1 MYLNIINISICTFQ
15 VIFLQVFLPRALSPD
30 VQKQHSHTR
39 NFQKAMKIVI
49 NLCFIMEKK
58 LLFSQSS
65 HTVTFT
71 HLACSWRS
79 FSWACL
85 SKLASC
91 PCVEHAHQTSSTLPV
106 WHMHAR
112 HVQWHP
118 HNKLATERIN
128 FPVHYS
134 TDVCFNFFL
143 MERLWYS
150 IIRQKSKHG

>member
-1 MYLNIINISICTFQ
+1 MYKRT
-15 VIFLQVFLPRALSPD
+15 
-30 VQKQHSHTR
+30 
-39 NFQKAMKIVI
+39 
-49 NLCFIMEKK
+49 
-58 LLFSQSS
+58 LFSPSS
-65 HTVTFT
+65 HMVTFT
-71 HLACSWRS
+71 HLACSWRF

-150 IIRQKSKHG
+150 IIRQKASTGKVKNVHHYIRIFRGETTILTESLQPMFVLHFKTFTHK

>member
-1 MYLNIINISICTFQ
+1 M
-15 VIFLQVFLPRALSPD
+15 
-30 VQKQHSHTR
+30 
-39 NFQKAMKIVI
+39 
-49 NLCFIMEKK
+49 
-58 LLFSQSS
+58 LFSQSS

-143 MERLWYS
+143 MERLWFS
-150 IIRQKSKHG
+150 INRQKANTAKVKKNIEQYSKEKQQWNCAFRATLALLFKHSLANK

>member
-1 MYLNIINISICTFQ
+1 M
-15 VIFLQVFLPRALSPD
+15 
-30 VQKQHSHTR
+30 
-39 NFQKAMKIVI
+39 
-49 NLCFIMEKK
+49 
-58 LLFSQSS
+58 LFSQSS

-143 MERLWYS
+143 MERRWFS
-150 IIRQKSKHG
+150 INRQKANTAKVKKNILNSIQRGSNNGTVFSRRRSRYFSNIHLQINKEQRQQIR

>member
-1 MYLNIINISICTFQ
+1 MYKRT
-15 VIFLQVFLPRALSPD
+15 
-30 VQKQHSHTR
+30 
-39 NFQKAMKIVI
+39 
-49 NLCFIMEKK
+49 
-58 LLFSQSS
+58 LFSPSS
-65 HTVTFT
+65 HMVTFT
-71 HLACSWRS
+71 HLACSWRF

-150 IIRQKSKHG
+150 IIRQKSKHRQSEKCSPLHQNIQRRNNNINRVFTANVCVTF

>member
-1 MYLNIINISICTFQ
+1 MFLHIIKVYILQVAFVLIFMPGMVQMCKKNPTCTFSKSQ
-15 VIFLQVFLPRALSPD
+15 WKFL
-30 VQKQHSHTR
+30 
-39 NFQKAMKIVI
+39 I
-49 NLCFIMEKK
+49 NLCFIMEGEKM
-58 LLFSQSS
+58 LFSQSS

-143 MERLWYS
+143 MERLWFS
-150 IIRQKSKHG
+150 INRQKKQTRLK